1 MFQSAIRNS
10 TFILFLVASGLLL
23 AGCDTGGSASR
34 IEFRGQVT
42 DDQGFA
48 KAVGTIE
55 GATVTAADVSASGR
69 ITALSGEAVTDAQGQ
84 YNLTVNTRS
93 DIVLLRAE
101 RSGFDS
107 RVLAYV
113 NAGGTIDAR
122 PMTLRTTRESD
133 VYVEAVETQD
143 REYVTVAD
151 VSVHMT
157 TSLAVN
163 MESGNASAAAVGAA
177 IAAAART
184 EAEFAA
190 HHGGVTGARERD
202 KRRARLNAFAEMQTA
217 FASTAKAEER
227 ATAFRAFEEAVANAY
242 AAANVSADVQARA
255 RLAHRNAL
263 DRLAT
268 NAQMSSQAR
277 LQLQKQSEVL
287 AAMAASQAIETH
299 FRAQNAAEA
308 RLNALIEARNTL
320 LADLRA
326 ATSANAITNAKTQYR
341 NRVETELA
349 VHLEVSG
356 SVITASRAGLTTVRQ
371 ALQNALT
378 STSGAR
384 EMADAHAAFYASAE
398 TAVEGSL
405 TGVTTA
411 QARFAASIL
420 TLLVV

>member
-1 MFQSAIRNS
+1 MFQSAIKSS
-10 TFILFLVASGLLL
+10 TFILFLLASGLLL
-23 AGCDTGGSASR
+23 AGCDTGGSANR

-42 DDQGFA
+42 DNQGFA
-48 KAVGTIE
+48 KTAGTIE

-113 NAGGTIDAR
+113 NARGTIDAR

-143 REYVTVAD
+143 REYVTIAD

-163 MESGNASAAAVGAA
+163 MESGNASAAAIGAA

-202 KRRARLNAFAEMQTA
+202 KRRVRLNAFAEMQTA
-217 FASTAKAEER
+217 FATTANAEAR
-227 ATAFRAFEEAVANAY
+227 ATAFRVFEEAVANAY
-242 AAANVSADVQARA
+242 TAANVSADVQARA
-255 RLAHRNAL
+255 RLAQRNAL
-263 DRLAT
+263 DRMAAG
-268 NAQMSSQAR
+268 AQIGSQAR

-287 AAMAASQAIETH
+287 AALAASQAIEAH

-326 ATSANAITNAKTQYR
+326 ATSANAIATAKTQYR
-341 NRVETELA
+341 NRVEAELA
-349 VHLEVSG
+349 TQLEVS
-356 SVITASRAGLTTVRQ
+356 SSIIAASRTGLTAVRQ
-371 ALQNALT
+371 TLQTALT
-378 STSGAR
+378 AATGTRA
-384 EMADAHAAFYASAE
+384 MADAHAAFYTSAE
-398 TAVEGSL
+398 TSVEGSM

-411 QARFAASIL
+411 QARFAASVL
-420 TLLVV
+420 TLLAA